1 MRYMLLLCR
10 DEERWSALGAQERV
24 NAYEE
29 AVRYSDELRARGV
42 YETGNP
48 LEPSS
53 TATTVRLVEGRV
65 MTTDGPF
72 AETKEQLGG
81 YSIVDVKDLDEA
93 LAIVRRHP
101 LLRAGHSIEVA
112 PFLAEMQVAAG

>member
-1 MRYMLLLCR
+1 MRYMLLMCR
-10 DEERWSALGAQERV
+10 DEERWGALSPQERV

-29 AVRYSDELRARGV
+29 ALRYSDELRARGV

-53 TATTVRLVEGRV
+53 TATTVRLVQGRV
-65 MTTDGPF
+65 VTTDGPF

-81 YSIVDVKDLDEA
+81 FSIVNVKDLDEV

-101 LLRAGHSIEVA
+101 LLRAGHSIEVR
-112 PFLAEMQVAAG
+112 PMRTGPPQ